1 MSTEAMSDRKYN
13 ILFLCTGN
21 SARSI
26 LAEAILGREGKGH
39 FNAFSAGSQPMGE
52 VNPFALELLNSLN
65 YGTNRFRSKSWD
77 EFSRSDAPQMDFIF
91 TVCGNA
97 AGEVCPVWL
106 GHPLSAHWGV
116 RDPAS
121 ATGSEAEIRH
131 AFEETYRIL
140 SDRIVKF
147 INLPL
152 DCLDKRSIQCKLD
165 QIGRGS

>member
-1 MSTEAMSDRKYN
+1 MSDRKYN

-26 LAEAILGREGKGH
+26 LAEAILGKEGKGH

-52 VNPFALELLNSLN
+52 VNPLALELLNSLN
-65 YGTNRFRSKSWD
+65 YETNGFRSKSWD
-77 EFSRSDAPQMDFIF
+77 EFSRPDAPQMDFIF

-97 AGEVCPVWL
+97 ADEVCPVWP
-106 GHPLSAHWGV
+106 GHPLSAHWGM

-131 AFEETYRIL
+131 EFGETYRIL
-140 SDRIVKF
+140 SVRIFKF

-152 DCLDKRSIQCKLD
+152 DCLDKQSIACKLEE
-165 QIGRGS
+165 IGRGI

>member
-1 MSTEAMSDRKYN
+1 MSDRKCN

-65 YGTNRFRSKSWD
+65 YGTNGLRSKSWD
-77 EFSRSDAPQMDFIF
+77 EFSRPDAPQMDFIF

-97 AGEVCPVWL
+97 ADEVCPVWP

-121 ATGSEAEIRH
+121 ATGSETEIRH

>member
-1 MSTEAMSDRKYN
+1 MSDRKYN

-26 LAEAILGREGKGH
+26 LAEAILGRDGKGH

-65 YGTNRFRSKSWD
+65 YVTNGFRSKSWD
-77 EFSRSDAPQMDFIF
+77 EFSRPDAPQMDFIF

-97 AGEVCPVWL
+97 ADEVCPVWL

-121 ATGSEAEIRH
+121 ATGSEAEIRN

-165 QIGRGS
+165 QIGRGAE

>member
-1 MSTEAMSDRKYN
+1 MSDRKYN

-52 VNPFALELLNSLN
+52 VNPFALELLNNLN
-65 YGTNRFRSKSWD
+65 YGTNGFRSKSWD
-77 EFSRSDAPQMDFIF
+77 EFSRPDAPQMDFIF
-91 TVCGNA
+91 TVCCNA
-97 AGEVCPVWL
+97 ADEVCPVWP

-121 ATGSEAEIRH
+121 ATGSETEIRH

-140 SDRIVKF
+140 SARIVKF

-152 DCLDKRSIQCKLD
+152 DCLDKRSIACKLEK
-165 QIGRGS
+165 IGRGS

>member
-1 MSTEAMSDRKYN
+1 MSDRKYN

-26 LAEAILGREGKGH
+26 LAEAILGREDKGH

-65 YGTNRFRSKSWD
+65 YGTNGFRSKSWD
-77 EFSRSDAPQMDFIF
+77 EFSRPDAPQMDFIF

-97 AGEVCPVWL
+97 AGEVCPVWP
-106 GHPLSAHWGV
+106 GRPLSAHWGV

-121 ATGSEAEIRH
+121 ATGSETEIRH

-140 SDRIVKF
+140 SARIVKF

-152 DCLDKRSIQCKLD
+152 DCLDTRSIACKLEK
-165 QIGRGS
+165 IGRGS

>member
-1 MSTEAMSDRKYN
+1 MSDRKYN

-26 LAEAILGREGKGH
+26 LAEAILGKEGKGH

-65 YGTNRFRSKSWD
+65 YGTNGLRSKSWD
-77 EFSRSDAPQMDFIF
+77 EFSRPDAPQMDFIF

-97 AGEVCPVWL
+97 AGEVCPVWP
-106 GHPLSAHWGV
+106 GRPLSAHWGV

-121 ATGSEAEIRH
+121 ATGSETEIRH
-131 AFEETYRIL
+131 EFEETYRIL
-140 SDRIVKF
+140 SVRIVKF

-152 DCLDKRSIQCKLD
+152 DCFDKRSIACKLEK
-165 QIGRGS
+165 IGRGS